1 MILHDTFDINEKGHL
16 EIGGCD
22 AVELAKTYGTPLYVL
37 DETKIRK
44 NCMIY
49 REAMKKYFNGNGEF
63 LYASKALAFKE
74 IYRIMKSEQAGIDI
88 VSIGE
93 METAKA
99 VDYPLENAYFHGN
112 NKTDFDIETAIK
124 NKVGYFV
131 ADNLEEIDAINIIAG
146 KYNIKQKVL
155 LRVSPGID
163 LHTHKKIMTGSI
175 DSKFGI
181 AIGTGQALE
190 AAGYVLKQ
198 ENINLLG
205 VHCHIG
211 SQILD
216 LQAYLDTADCMLDF
230 IGELK
235 KVLGYE
241 AEILNLGGGFGV
253 KYLPEH
259 NGLDIDSSI
268 KELSEFIYKKCS
280 ELELKVPK
288 IILEPG
294 RSIVGNAGA
303 TLYTVGTN
311 KKITGYK
318 QYISVDG
325 SMADNIR
332 YALYEAPYT
341 IVAANKMNESG
352 GEDKICATI
361 VGRCCES
368 GDLLQ
373 ENVCIPDVKRGDI
386 LAVLVTGAFNY
397 SMASNYNRLPRPAM
411 IMTKNGEH
419 RIVVKRESYQDLML
433 NEI

>member
-1 MILHDTFDINEKGHL
+1 MILHDTFNVNDKGRL

-22 AVELAKTYGTPLYVL
+22 AVELAKEYGTPLYVL
-37 DETKIRK
+37 DEAKIRR
-44 NCMIY
+44 NCAAY
-49 REAMKKYFNGNGEF
+49 REAFNKYFNGGGEF
-63 LYASKALAFKE
+63 LYASKALSFKE
-74 IYRIMKSEQAGIDI
+74 IYRIMESEKAGIDI
-88 VSIGE
+88 ASLGE

-99 VDYPLENAYFHGN
+99 VGYSLENAYFHGN

-131 ADNLEEIDAINIIAG
+131 ADNLEEIDGINIIAG

-163 LHTHKKIMTGSI
+163 PDTHKKIMTGGI

-190 AAGYVLKQ
+190 MIKYAMQQK
-198 ENINLLG
+198 NIDLLG

-216 LQAYLDTADCMLDF
+216 LQPFIDTADCMLDF
-230 IGELK
+230 IAELK
-235 KVLGYE
+235 KKLGYE
-241 AEILNLGGGFGV
+241 AKILNMGGGFGI
-253 KYLPEH
+253 KYLPEQTS
-259 NGLDIDSSI
+259 LDIDSSI
-268 KELSEFIYKKCS
+268 KTLSEFIYKKCGD
-280 ELELKVPK
+280 LALNAPK

-294 RSIVGNAGA
+294 RSIVANAGA
-303 TLYTVGTN
+303 TLYMVGTN

-341 IVAANKMNESG
+341 IVAADKLNIGENE
-352 GEDKICATI
+352 EKISATV

-368 GDLLQ
+368 GDFIQ

-386 LAVLVTGAFNY
+386 LAVLVTGAYNH

-411 IMTKNGEH
+411 VMTNNGSH
-419 RIVVKRESYQDLML
+419 RLVIKRESYQDLML

>member
-1 MILHDTFDINEKGHL
+1 MVLHDTFDINEKGRL

-22 AVELAKTYGTPLYVL
+22 AVELAREYGTPLYVL
-37 DETKIRK
+37 DETKMRN
-44 NCMIY
+44 NCRIY
-49 REAMKKYFNGNGEF
+49 REAFEKYFNGKGEF
-63 LYASKALAFKE
+63 LYASKALSFKE
-74 IYRIMKSEQAGIDI
+74 IYRIMDSEGAGIDI
-88 VSIGE
+88 VSLGE
-93 METAKA
+93 METARA
-99 VDYPLENAYFHGN
+99 VNYPLEHAYFHGN
-112 NKTDFDIETAIK
+112 NKTDLDIETAIK
-124 NKVGYFV
+124 NKIGYFV

-163 LHTHKKIMTGSI
+163 THTHKKIMTGNI

-190 AAGYVLKQ
+190 AVKYALKQ
-198 ENINLLG
+198 ENIEFLG

-211 SQILD
+211 SQILE
-216 LQAYLDTADCMLDF
+216 LQPFIDTADCMLEF
-230 IGELK
+230 IGKLK
-235 KVLGYE
+235 KELGYE
-241 AEILNLGGGFGV
+241 AQVLNLGGGIGV

-259 NGLDIDSSI
+259 ENLDIDTSI
-268 KELSEFIYKKCS
+268 KALSEFIYKKCDD
-280 ELELKVPK
+280 LMITVPK
-288 IILEPG
+288 IIFEPG
-294 RSIVGNAGA
+294 RSIVANAGA

-341 IVAANKMNESG
+341 IVAADKMGDNGAEN
-352 GEDKICATI
+352 ICATI

-368 GDLLQ
+368 GDFIQ
-373 ENVCIPDVKRGDI
+373 ENVNIPDVKRGDI
-386 LAVLVTGAFNY
+386 LAVLATGAYNY
-397 SMASNYNRLPRPAM
+397 SMASNYNRLPKPAM

-419 RIVVKRESYQDLML
+419 RIVVKRESYQDLMS